1 MKPIWNPGKTAITIN
16 KKELIDLVS
25 CIDYLPSAG
34 FLPVYPIYFA
44 ASTDDKV
51 IEGMAGLD
59 KEENQVLYV
68 KGKLVNKQDPDEMKY
83 EQISKMMTDYFNLN
97 DMIIPLYIYW
107 KVVLRVSSFA
117 PIIVFR
123 LRMFL
128 GTPSLQKKIDYFFIL
143 NF

>member
-25 CIDYLPSAG
+25 CIDYLPSTG

-51 IEGMAGLD
+51 IEGMTGLD

-97 DMIIPLYIYW
+97 DDSVIY
-107 KVVLRVSSFA
+107 LLEVSSFV

-123 LRMFL
+123 LRMFW

>member
-97 DMIIPLYIYW
+97 DDSVIYLLEGSFTGKFIRPNHSIP
-107 KVVLRVSSFA
+107 VTDVLGNPV
-117 PIIVFR
+117 I
-123 LRMFL
+123 
-128 GTPSLQKKIDYFFIL
+128 TEED
-143 NF
+143 

>member
-1 MKPIWNPGKTAITIN
+1 
-16 KKELIDLVS
+16 
-25 CIDYLPSAG
+25 
-34 FLPVYPIYFA
+34 
-44 ASTDDKV
+44 
-51 IEGMAGLD
+51 MAGLD

-83 EQISKMMTDYFNLN
+83 EQISMMMTDYFNLN
-97 DMIIPLYIYW
+97 DDSVIPLYIYW
-107 KVVLRVSSFA
+107 KEVLRVSSFA

-123 LRMFL
+123 LRMFW